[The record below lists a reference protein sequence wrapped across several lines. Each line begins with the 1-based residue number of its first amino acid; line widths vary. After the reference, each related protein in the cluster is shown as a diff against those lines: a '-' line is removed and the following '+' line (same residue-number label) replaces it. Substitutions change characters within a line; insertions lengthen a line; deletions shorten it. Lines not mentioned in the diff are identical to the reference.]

1 MLSKL
6 FGGIVVVVERF
17 NRAGLAMFIVAFG
30 LSYLVL
36 RVLGLHLVDGL
47 WLLCA
52 GPLLA
57 LFDFTYRRLEEA
69 APFRTVTGGSFLYVP
84 VWLWSALWSG
94 LGTYAIVTERLIA

>member
-1 MLSKL
+1 MHSKL
-6 FGGIVVVVERF
+6 FGGIVVLVERF

-36 RVLGLHLVDGL
+36 RVVGLHLVDGL

-52 GPLLA
+52 GPMLA
-57 LFDFTYRRLEEA
+57 LFDYSYRRLEEA

-84 VWLWSALWSG
+84 VWVWSVLWSG
-94 LGTYAIVTERLIA
+94 LGAYAIVTERVIA